1 MHARIP
7 SEDDFGRFTD
17 RGREMGVRG
26 DFTVRRELVSR
37 EWYRMGGNRP

>member
-17 RGREMGVRG
+17 RGRETGVRG